1 MQNMK
6 RQLSRHNKHLLQQY
20 LENKY
25 PDMKQ
30 VIKCNCQR
38 SVRDQCP
45 MPGQCNV
52 YNVVYESTVTR
63 ADNGHHETYTG
74 VTKDFKQRYSG
85 HKRSMGNR
93 DANQNTLSTYIW
105 NELKDKG
112 NIPYDIRWRVI
123 DRGPTFNPVN
133 YVCRLCT
140 LEKYHILFN
149 PAGASLNQRSEF
161 FSICRHEAHAKL

>member
-1 MQNMK
+1 
-6 RQLSRHNKHLLQQY
+6 
-20 LENKY
+20 
-25 PDMKQ
+25 
-30 VIKCNCQR
+30 
-38 SVRDQCP
+38 
-45 MPGQCNV
+45 
-52 YNVVYESTVTR
+52 
-63 ADNGHHETYTG
+63 
-74 VTKDFKQRYSG
+74 
-85 HKRSMGNR
+85 MGNR

-105 NELKDKG
+105 TELKDKG

-161 FSICRHEAHAKL
+161 FSICRHIKPQLLAHAKL